1 LFCLLFLTLTPDSS
15 GQQLT
20 AADVPVLVRQLKDKH
35 ARVRAEAARHL
46 TSLGVEAR
54 DALPALIQG
63 LRDSDAKVRYRC
75 VIALG
80 GLWSGAESGP
90 DIEVAVPLLVE
101 LLKKKDE
108 DVYTRLRAVDALR
121 MLGTGARAALPSLN
135 ELVRDKKDPIRINA
149 LVAIMAVERP
159 KPTEVPE
166 VIRQLKDKD
175 ARVRAEAAR
184 RLDLFGPLAKPSAEL
199 LAAIPAL
206 VEALR
211 DPEAGVRKHCV
222 SVLVNLSFW
231 AERMDMDAGVP
242 ALVEML
248 KEADDF
254 MRREAAMVLG
264 KVGPGA
270 RDAVPAL
277 TQALDDR
284 AEKVRSAAAYALGEI
299 GRESKE
305 AAPFLVKL
313 LKDSSADVRESAGK
327 ALSKVEPDA
336 SGVVIRA
343 LTEDLKNEKPAF
355 RARAARALRSFGPEA
370 KAAVPLLVDV
380 LKAEDVWSRKE
391 ASRTLGEIGPAAKE
405 AVPALLR
412 SLNERDVDARVSA
425 AAALL
430 RVAPESEAKLTPK
443 LLEYAKARIEW
454 NEKERAGNVS
464 PGIAIPPEPE
474 TNKWAEARDYVN
486 RGYSSEQ
493 QGDLY
498 PAVAFYTKAIE
509 IDPRYADAYR
519 RRGLIHRARGSHDY
533 ALADFTKA
541 IEVDDERA
549 GAYYYSRG
557 ATYMNKGDYDAAVAD
572 FTEAIKRNDYN
583 ADAYYARGAAYHWK
597 GNYDAAIR
605 DYDRALEFIPP
616 AVLAF
621 GSRGRAKLAQ
631 GKIEDA
637 LADLDEAIK
646 LDPKNAA
653 NHQGRGDALKAQER
667 FAPAEDSYREA
678 LRLSPD
684 DPAVLGHIGHF
695 LVEQNKSL
703 KEALKL
709 IERAV
714 KAQPANPSFLHS
726 FGWAYLKLGRLEEAE
741 RYLSESVRH
750 AAMSAIAQEH
760 LGDVYARRGDML
772 QAQAAWGKAL
782 SLSSAAD
789 ATARLKAKL
798 SGSVKE

>member
-1 LFCLLFLTLTPDSS
+1 LFCLLLFTLTPGLS

-20 AADVPVLVRQLKDKH
+20 AADVPVLVKQLKDKE
-35 ARVRAEAARHL
+35 ARVRAEAARRL

-54 DALPALIQG
+54 EAVPALAQG

-75 VIALG
+75 VIALR
-80 GLWSGAESGP
+80 GLWSGAERGP
-90 DIEVAVPLLVE
+90 DIEAAVPSLVE

-108 DVYTRLRAVDALR
+108 DIYTRRRAVDALR
-121 MLGTGARAALPSLN
+121 ILGPGARAALPALN
-135 ELVRDKKDPIRINA
+135 ELMRDKKDPIRIEV
-149 LVAIMAVERP
+149 LFMTVVIERP
-159 KPTEVPE
+159 EPAEVPE
-166 VIRQLKDKD
+166 VVRQLKDKD
-175 ARVRAEAAR
+175 AKVRAEAAR
-184 RLDLFGPLAKPSAEL
+184 RLDLFGPLAKPSPEL
-199 LAAIPAL
+199 MAAVPAL

-211 DPEAGVRKHCV
+211 DPEAEVRKHCV

-231 AERMDMDAGVP
+231 AERIDMDAGVS
-242 ALVEML
+242 ALIQML
-248 KEADDF
+248 KEADDVV
-254 MRREAAMVLG
+254 RREAATALG

-277 TQALDDR
+277 TEALGDR
-284 AEKVRSAAAYALGEI
+284 VENVRSSAAYALGKI
-299 GRESKE
+299 GRESKD
-305 AAPFLVKL
+305 AAPFLIKL
-313 LKDSSADVRESAGK
+313 LTDSSADVRESAAV
-327 ALSKVEPDA
+327 ALSKVEPGA
-336 SGVVIRA
+336 SRVVVSA
-343 LTEDLKNEKPAF
+343 LAEDLKNEKPAF

-370 KAAVPLLVDV
+370 KAAVPLLADM
-380 LKAEDVWSRKE
+380 LKAEDKWSREE
-391 ASRTLGEIGPAAKE
+391 AARTLGEIGPAAKE

-412 SLNERDVDARVSA
+412 SLNERDAHARVSA

-454 NEKERAGNVS
+454 DEKERAGTVS
-464 PGIAIPPEPE
+464 PGIALPLG
-474 TNKWAEARDYVN
+474 TGTQWVEAIDYAS
-486 RGYSSEQ
+486 RGYNSVQ
-493 QGDLY
+493 QGDLNS
-498 PAVAFYTKAIE
+498 AVALYTKAIE
-509 IDPRYADAYR
+509 IDPRYADAYQ
-519 RRGLIHRARGSHDY
+519 RRGLIHRARDNHDQ

-541 IEVDDERA
+541 IEVDDASA

-557 ATYMNKGDYDAAVAD
+557 ATHMNRGDYDAAIAD

-597 GNYDAAIR
+597 GNYDAAIK

-616 AVLAF
+616 TILAF
-621 GSRGRAKLAQ
+621 GSRGRARLAR

-637 LADLDEAIK
+637 LADFDEAVK

-653 NHQGRGDALKAQER
+653 NHQSRGDALKAQER
-667 FAPAEDSYREA
+667 LDAAEESYREA

-684 DPAVLGHIGHF
+684 DPAMLGHIGHF

-703 KEALKL
+703 TEAVKL

-726 FGWAYLKLGRLEEAE
+726 LGWAYLKLGRLEDAE
-741 RYLSESVRH
+741 RYLSESARRGGMPATV
-750 AAMSAIAQEH
+750 QEH
-760 LGDVYARRGDML
+760 LGDVYSRRGDISR
-772 QAQAAWGKAL
+772 AQAAWGKAL
-782 SLSSAAD
+782 SLSSEAD

-798 SGSVKE
+798 SGSIEE